1 MTDTPLTDAELARV
15 RQLFERVRYAK
26 VIGIH
31 LDEVSRGRVKMYMDV
46 RDDLRQVNDVLHG
59 GSIASLIDTA
69 AAFAVITL
77 IEPDQSA
84 TTTDLTIHF
93 LRPVDSGRITA
104 VARVLRAG
112 RRLLVVTIEVFDSAQ
127 ALISTA
133 VTTYI
138 RLPLPSPKPEDSH
151 GQQC

>member
-1 MTDTPLTDAELARV
+1 MTDTTLTDAELARV
-15 RQLFERVRYAK
+15 QQLFQRVRYAK
-26 VIGIH
+26 VIGIE
-31 LDEVSRGRVKMYMDV
+31 LDEVSRGLVKMHLDA

-77 IEPDQSA
+77 IEAHQSA

-93 LRPVDSGRITA
+93 LRPVDCGRITA
-104 VARVLRAG
+104 VARVLRSG
-112 RRLLVVTIEVFDSAQ
+112 RRLLVVTIDVFDSAQ
-127 ALISTA
+127 NLISTA

-138 RLPLPSPKPEDSH
+138 RISLEAAEA
-151 GQQC
+151 QR